1 MKLLFIFVF
10 VFGVTMNVG
19 LAYDADMARHC
30 VDLSQASYS
39 SISDLDSWTC
49 KTCDQRVEMDYVVE
63 ESGVRALQGYDSYSE
78 SLFIAFRGS
87 VNIQNWIDNIQIS
100 KISPYNDTSIGVS
113 KGFYK
118 AYNSIKPELFDNLA
132 NLVDKYN
139 TRRILITGHS
149 LGAAISTLMAYDIAT
164 MFPTYELSYV
174 VNFGSPRVGNTAF
187 AKSFNGYSSSFT
199 HYRITHYY
207 DIVPHVPE
215 EFLGYEH
222 VSDEIWYNE
231 ENSDFYICNDA
242 TEEDDSCSNSCS
254 PTHCTSTSDHLD
266 YLNVTMG
273 SSSSSN
279 LDSNSN
285 IHDNID
291 DNIDDNLDG
300 NIDV

>member
-1 MKLLFIFVF
+1 MIYSNILKNNNTITIMNLLFIIAFTLILGNTF
-10 VFGVTMNVG
+10 SIGS
-19 LAYDADMARHC
+19 AYDEDVARHC

-39 SISDLDSWTC
+39 GISDLDSWTC
-49 KTCDQRVEMDYVVE
+49 KTCDQNVELDYVVE
-63 ESGVRALQGYDSYSE
+63 ECGVRALQGYDSYSD

-100 KISPYNDTSIGVS
+100 KITPYNDTSIGVS
-113 KGFYK
+113 KGFYN

-149 LGAAISTLMAYDIAT
+149 LGAAISTLMAYDIVT
-164 MFPTYELSYV
+164 MFPTYKLSYV
-174 VNFGSPRVGNTAF
+174 INFGSPRVGNSAF
-187 AKSFNGYSSSFT
+187 STSFNSYSSSFT

-231 ENSDFYICNDA
+231 ENGDFYICNDA
-242 TEEDDSCSNSCS
+242 TGEDNSCSNSCS
-254 PTHCTSTSDHLD
+254 PRHCTSTSDHLD
-266 YLNVTMG
+266 YLNVIMG
-273 SSSSSN
+273 SGGT
-279 LDSNSN
+279 D
-285 IHDNID
+285 IVDE
-291 DNIDDNLDG
+291 
-300 NIDV
+300 

>member
-1 MKLLFIFVF
+1 MIYSNILKTNNTITIMNLLFIIAFTLILGNTF
-10 VFGVTMNVG
+10 SICS
-19 LAYDADMARHC
+19 AYDEDMARHC

-39 SISDLDSWTC
+39 GISDLDSWTC
-49 KTCDQRVEMDYVVE
+49 KTCDQNVELDYIVE
-63 ESGVRALQGYDSYSE
+63 EGGVLALQGYDSYSD

-87 VNIQNWIDNIQIS
+87 VNIQNWINNIQIS
-100 KISPYNDTSIGVS
+100 KITPYNDTSIGVS

-118 AYNSIKPELFDNLA
+118 AYNSIKPDLFDNLPS
-132 NLVDKYN
+132 LVDKYN

-174 VNFGSPRVGNTAF
+174 VNFGSPRVGNSAF
-187 AKSFNGYSSSFT
+187 STSFNSYSSSFT

-231 ENSDFYICNDA
+231 ENGDFYICNDA
-242 TEEDDSCSNSCS
+242 TGEDNSCSNSCS

-266 YLNVTMG
+266 YLNVIMG
-273 SSSSSN
+273 S
-279 LDSNSN
+279 
-285 IHDNID
+285 
-291 DNIDDNLDG
+291 G
-300 NIDV
+300 A

>member
-1 MKLLFIFVF
+1 MLSFIYVF
-10 VFGVTMNVG
+10 ALTYGFTVITS
-19 LAYDADMARHC
+19 LAYDPIMSRHC
-30 VDLSQASYS
+30 VDLAQASYS

-49 KTCDQRVEMDYVVE
+49 KTCDQDVELDYVVE
-63 ESGVRALQGYDSYSE
+63 ENGVRALQGYDRYSD

-87 VNIQNWIDNIQIS
+87 ANIQNWIDNIQIS
-100 KISPYNDTSIGVS
+100 KITPYNDTSIGVS

-118 AYNSIKPELFDNLA
+118 AYNSIKPDLFNNLPS
-132 NLVDKYN
+132 LVDKHN

-149 LGAAISTLMAYDIAT
+149 LGAALATLMAYDIAT

-174 VNFGSPRVGNTAF
+174 VNFGSPRVGNSAF
-187 AKSFNGYSSSFT
+187 STSFNSFSSSFT

-222 VSDEIWYNE
+222 VSNEIWYDE
-231 ENSDFYICNDA
+231 ENTDFIICND
-242 TEEDDSCSNSCS
+242 TSDEDDNCSNSCA

-273 SSSSSN
+273 S
-279 LDSNSN
+279 
-285 IHDNID
+285 
-291 DNIDDNLDG
+291 G
-300 NIDV
+300 N

>member
-1 MKLLFIFVF
+1 
-10 VFGVTMNVG
+10 MNVSV
-19 LAYDADMARHC
+19 AYNTDMARHC
-30 VDLSQASYS
+30 VELAQASYS
-39 SISDLDSWTC
+39 GISDLDSWTC

-100 KISPYNDTSIGVS
+100 KITPYNDTSIGVS

-118 AYNSIKPELFDNLA
+118 AYNSIKPDLFDNMP

-139 TRRILITGHS
+139 TRRILLTGHS
-149 LGAAISTLMAYDIAT
+149 LGAALATLMAYDIAT

-174 VNFGSPRVGNTAF
+174 INFGSPRVGNTAF
-187 AKSFNGYSSSFT
+187 AKSFNGYASSFT

-231 ENSDFYICNDA
+231 ENSDFIICNDA
-242 TEEDDSCSNSCS
+242 TIEDDSCSNSCS

-273 SSSSSN
+273 SGGD
-279 LDSNSN
+279 LG
-285 IHDNID
+285 ID
-291 DNIDDNLDG
+291 A
-300 NIDV
+300 

>member
-1 MKLLFIFVF
+1 MKLLFLFSFI
-10 VFGVTMNVG
+10 FGVTMNVSV
-19 LAYDADMARHC
+19 AYNTDMATHC
-30 VDLSQASYS
+30 VELAQASYS

-49 KTCDQRVEMDYVVE
+49 KTCDQNVELDYVVE

-87 VNIQNWIDNIQIS
+87 ANIQNWIDNIQIS
-100 KISPYNDTSIGVS
+100 KITPYNDTSIGVS

-118 AYNSIKPELFDNLA
+118 AYNSIKPELFDNLV

-149 LGAAISTLMAYDIAT
+149 LGAALATIMAYDIAT

-174 VNFGSPRVGNTAF
+174 INFGSPRVGNTAF

-231 ENSDFYICNDA
+231 ENTVFIICNDA
-242 TEEDDSCSNSCS
+242 TEEDNSCSNSCS

-273 SSSSSN
+273 N
-279 LDSNSN
+279 GGDVG
-285 IHDNID
+285 ID
-291 DNIDDNLDG
+291 A
-300 NIDV
+300 